1 MAKVLGIGGFF
12 FHCKDIEA
20 TREWYARVLGLNI
33 DEMGGTMFSH
43 GEAVEAFGK
52 GAITVWAP
60 FKTDGDYF
68 APSTENHMINYIVDD
83 LSGMLERVEAAG
95 VAQAKPREDYDYGS
109 FGWVMDPDGRK
120 IELWEPR
127 GAFGED

>member
-43 GEAVEAFGK
+43 GEAAEAFGK
-52 GAITVWAP
+52 GAITL
-60 FKTDGDYF
+60 
-68 APSTENHMINYIVDD
+68 
-83 LSGMLERVEAAG
+83 LSSAWTSEMTRFTLRR
-95 VAQAKPREDYDYGS
+95 PHR
-109 FGWVMDPDGRK
+109 
-120 IELWEPR
+120 
-127 GAFGED
+127 